1 MLRAKRLMALVL
13 VLVMVLTMASFPV
26 SAADLVPVPAN
37 LTLVS
42 ASEPQSGK
50 GGDKIVDGNLTTYYA
65 TNGYLGSTQMASSP
79 RSVKV
84 DLGAVSTVAEIKIYW
99 GGSAWGYLPAEA
111 YNVYVSAD
119 DSTYDLAFS
128 YEGILS
134 EGATYGGKFVTEG
147 GSLGAGAWRLT
158 ATETGLNIENVRYI
172 KVEMLGWKYRAAIRE
187 IEVNVLVEP
196 AEYTI
201 KYVDEEGTEI
211 SDTEVKVAADGS
223 TVNVTAIDIEGYEV
237 VNEAVQSIVL
247 SKEAVNEVTFI
258 YRKLAAV
265 DYTVN
270 YVDEEGNAVADA
282 VVKSS
287 YETLTA
293 TEEALEFEGYELIGD
308 ATVSIVLDKD
318 ATNEITFTYKKLAA
332 VDYTVNY
339 VDEEGNPVVDAVV
352 KSSYDT
358 LTATETAVDVYG
370 YELVSDKTVSLVL
383 DATVDNVIEFIYK
396 KLPDVEYTVKF
407 VDVAGNEM
415 LPSKTSTGV
424 FSYEVTEVA
433 TYIKGYYRPAP
444 ITITLAESDNVIEFV
459 YEVIPERMV
468 NSAESVLVN
477 ATVTTTGHD
486 NNKNTKPEH
495 LIDNDNA
502 TFSQANWTK
511 NPNYTAIIDLHG
523 NYDIDNISLLWCGGT
538 TNKWDTTNG
547 GTRATKYTIAVSV
560 DGTEYTTVYTYDN
573 ATRTESRDNITVS
586 ELAATPKGVR
596 YVKINFTEAYL
607 SGRTTLYEVDVN
619 GYATCD
625 RVMDIP
631 EVELYADGASA
642 FRLPTFTVM
651 TLDNVDPIAT
661 FAPENWALDNCTV
674 EVTTKDVSDPASIYY
689 TWEID
694 VKVIPTD
701 ATASVS
707 VNLDLPDSYMMTGG
721 LNYTFA
727 PSDKL
732 FDPAIAAGQNAIE
745 ISKYNLVLN
754 YNDDG
759 TLTEESAKVENRAL
773 TMAIQVQS
781 IIPDGLPYM
790 GYDDVVIEIK
800 EFKSKGDRAR
810 FYFDEFVRS
819 GDYYF
824 ASLLVTK
831 SGVDQLEAVI
841 AIYGVG
847 ADGTKVELD
856 TRTITSN
863 IITIDAKYPA
873 VKTKAQTVKDYTFPM
888 DVIDQLIEKVHPADL
903 PTYTDDE
910 WAFYEEILVARGWK
924 AENAKT
930 EIERVRKALE
940 DEIAAYYDDPNWVP
954 TKEYAEDTVSIINGY
969 YKSNSSDYQRVIR
982 MGTEVWNLM
991 TSLHVESFSVYGPV
1005 DRPTGKALQTGFEND
1020 VVDVYLTFR
1029 EGIDYQYGEKWNT
1042 NNGFCIRTKLVGA
1055 SAEYANVTLGTA
1067 YNSVRRA
1074 LNNDQLSPILVRLD
1088 WYNWGKNPFEGGVI
1102 TVTVTDDWAENY
1114 GLYNLETYHMSG
1126 YKYSEDNDATLELME
1141 DGVCITNPAVKEVSI
1156 VIEGAQK
1163 MYDTYVIVGTD
1174 KIPSDEPEVNG
1185 TYFDVE

>member
-1 MLRAKRLMALVL
+1 MLKAKRLMALVL

-26 SAADLVPVPAN
+26 SSADLVPVPAN

-42 ASEPQSGK
+42 ASDPQSGK
-50 GGDKIVDGNLTTYYA
+50 GGDKAVDGNLTTYYA
-65 TNGYLGSTQMASSP
+65 TSGYLGSIAMASGG

-99 GGSAWGYLPAEA
+99 GGKDWGYLPAEA

-134 EGATYGGKFVTEG
+134 AGATYDGKFVTEA
-147 GSLGAGAWRLT
+147 GSLGSGAWRLT
-158 ATETGLNIENVRYI
+158 ATETGLSIENVRYI
-172 KVEMLGWKYRAAIRE
+172 KVEILGWKYRAAIRE
-187 IEVNVLVEP
+187 IEVDVLVEP

-211 SDTEVKVAADGS
+211 SEAVVDIAADGATINAS
-223 TVNVTAIDIEGYEV
+223 AIAIEGYKLTS
-237 VNEAVQSIVL
+237 EADQSIVL
-247 SKEAVNEVTFI
+247 SKEAVNEIIFV
-258 YRKLAAV
+258 YEKLAAV
-265 DYTVN
+265 DYT
-270 YVDEEGNAVADA
+270 
-282 VVKSS
+282 
-287 YETLTA
+287 
-293 TEEALEFEGYELIGD
+293 I
-308 ATVSIVLDKD
+308 
-318 ATNEITFTYKKLAA
+318 
-332 VDYTVNY
+332 NY
-339 VDEEGNPVVDAVV
+339 VDEEGNPVADAVV

-358 LTATETAVDVYG
+358 LTATETAVDLRG
-370 YELVSDKTVSLVL
+370 YELVSEKTASIVL
-383 DATVDNVIEFIYK
+383 DKDAVNEIVFTYK
-396 KLPDVEYTVKF
+396 KLPDIEYTVKF
-407 VDVAGNEM
+407 VDEEGNEL
-415 LPSKTSTGV
+415 LPSKAGV
-424 FSYEVTEVA
+424 IDAPYEVTIESA
-433 TYIKGYYRPAP
+433 YIEGYYKPAN
-444 ITITLAESDNVIEFV
+444 ITKTLSADDKVIEFV
-459 YEVIPERMV
+459 YEAFPERMV
-468 NSAESVLVN
+468 NSVESLLAN

-495 LIDNDNA
+495 LVDNDNA
-502 TFSQANWTK
+502 TFSQANWSK

-538 TNKWDTTNG
+538 TQKWDTTNG
-547 GTRATKYTIAVSV
+547 GTRASKYTIAVSV
-560 DGTEYTTVYTYDN
+560 DGTEYTTVYTYDD
-573 ATRTESRDNITVS
+573 ATRSDSRDNITV
-586 ELAATPKGVR
+586 ADFTATPKGVR

-607 SGRTTLYEVDVN
+607 TGRATLYEVDVN

-625 RVMDIP
+625 RIMSTP

-642 FRLPTFTVM
+642 FRFPTFTVM
-651 TLDNVDPIAT
+651 TVDNVDPITA
-661 FAPENWALDNCTV
+661 FAPENWTLDNCTV
-674 EVTTKDVSDPASIYY
+674 EVTTKDVSDPASSYY

-701 ATASVS
+701 ATATVS
-707 VNLDLPDSYMMTGG
+707 MNLDLPDSYMMTEE
-721 LNYTFA
+721 LSYSFT
-727 PSDKL
+727 PSGDL
-732 FDPAIAAGQNAIE
+732 FDPTITAGQNMIKL
-745 ISKYNLVLN
+745 SKNELVLN
-754 YNDDG
+754 YNEDG
-759 TLTEESAKVENRAL
+759 TLTEASAKVEARAI

-781 IIPDGLPYM
+781 IIADALPYM
-790 GYDDVVIEIK
+790 GYDDIVVELK
-800 EFKSKGDRAR
+800 EFKSKGDRVR
-810 FYFDEFVRS
+810 FYVDEFVRS
-819 GDYYF
+819 GDYYL

-831 SGVDQLEAVI
+831 AGVDQLEAVI
-841 AIYGVG
+841 GIYGVDANG
-847 ADGTKVELD
+847 NKVELE
-856 TRTITSN
+856 TRTITSD
-863 IITIDAKYPA
+863 IITIDAKYPVA
-873 VKTKAQTVKDYTFPM
+873 KTKAQEVKDYTFPM
-888 DVIDQLIEKVHPADL
+888 DVLDQLIEKVHPADL

-940 DEIAAYYDDPNWVP
+940 DELANLQNPNWVP
-954 TKEYAEDTVSIINGY
+954 TKEYAEDTVTIINGY
-969 YKSNSSDYQRVIR
+969 YKTNEPGAYQRVIR
-982 MGTEVWNLM
+982 MGSEVWNLM
-991 TSLHVESFSVYGPV
+991 TSLHVESFSVYGPI

-1029 EGIDYQYGEKWNT
+1029 EGIDYEYGVKWNT

-1055 SAEYANVTLGTA
+1055 SAEYANITLGTA
-1067 YNSVRRA
+1067 YNSVRRV

-1126 YKYSEDNDATLELME
+1126 YKYSDDNDAKLELME

-1163 MYDTYVIVGTD
+1163 MYDTYVIVGTEV
-1174 KIPSDEPEVNG
+1174 IPSDEPEING